1 MAGLMSCIIIII
13 NSLLVKQ
20 GKMQTK
26 PEIEHSGF
34 DRAMLAAEGGGGP
47 TRRPMI
53 MTYCVMELCIQ
64 QQLLHTLYITNNTI
78 YIVTA

>member
-47 TRRPMI
+47 TRRP
-53 MTYCVMELCIQ
+53 TVAYLGFNSRGC
-64 QQLLHTLYITNNTI
+64 
-78 YIVTA
+78 